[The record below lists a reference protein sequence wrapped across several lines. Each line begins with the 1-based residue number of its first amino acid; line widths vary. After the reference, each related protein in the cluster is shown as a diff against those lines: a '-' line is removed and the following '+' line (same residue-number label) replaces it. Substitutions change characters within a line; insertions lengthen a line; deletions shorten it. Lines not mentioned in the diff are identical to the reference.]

1 MVLQVVLAEVLLGT
15 GVAREGAIAEG
26 GLGVPLHPRLAED
39 HWDAGRDLRGG
50 SPADGRPSLM
60 PNTHHRIIINQTLLN
75 SLLWIDLPQLSLA
88 YVGKHLSA
96 FPSLGT
102 QSHQSLSPQKLE
114 ADPRL

>member
-50 SPADGRPSLM
+50 SPADGRPSLT

-75 SLLWIDLPQLSLA
+75 SLLSIDQLTASTIFSICWQTLECIPELGHPMPP
-88 YVGKHLSA
+88 VS
-96 FPSLGT
+96 FP
-102 QSHQSLSPQKLE
+102 PE
-114 ADPRL
+114 AGS